1 MENAMKG
8 IYPVQESDFEAITTV
23 WEASVRATHHF
34 LQDADIRALRPL
46 VREQYLPMVELRIY
60 RDEEQS
66 IVGFLGVAE
75 NRLEMLFVAPQV
87 FGLGI
92 GKQLLRYAIEQLNV
106 SELDVNEQNPQALGF
121 YHNQGFVIT
130 GRSPLDGQGNP
141 FPLLHLRYAQ

>member
-1 MENAMKG
+1 MKG
-8 IYPVQESDFEAITTV
+8 IYPAQESDFEAITTV

-121 YHNQGFVIT
+121 YQNQGFVIT

>member
-1 MENAMKG
+1 MKG
-8 IYPVQESDFEAITTV
+8 IYPAQRSDFAAITIV

-46 VREQYLPMVELRIY
+46 VREQYLPMVELRVY
-60 RDEEQS
+60 RDEQQN

-92 GKQLLRYAIEQLNV
+92 GKQLLRYAIEQMNV

-121 YHNQGFVIT
+121 YQHQGFVIT

>member
-1 MENAMKG
+1 MKG
-8 IYPVQESDFEAITTV
+8 IYPAQESDFEAITTV

-46 VREQYLPMVELRIY
+46 VREQYLPMVELRVY
-60 RDEEQS
+60 RDEQQN
-66 IVGFLGVAE
+66 IVGFLGVAD

-92 GKQLLRYAIEQLNV
+92 GKQLLRFAIEQLNV
-106 SELDVNEQNPQALGF
+106 TELDVNEQNPQALGF
-121 YHNQGFVIT
+121 YQHQGFVIT

>member
-1 MENAMKG
+1 MKG
-8 IYPVQESDFEAITTV
+8 IYPAQRSDFEAITTV

-46 VREQYLPMVELRIY
+46 VREQYLPMVELRVY
-60 RDEEQS
+60 RDEQQN
-66 IVGFLGVAE
+66 IVGFLGVAD

-92 GKQLLRYAIEQLNV
+92 GKQLMRFAIEQMNV
-106 SELDVNEQNPQALGF
+106 TELDVNEQNPQALGF
-121 YHNQGFVIT
+121 YQHQGFVIT

-141 FPLLHLRYAQ
+141 FPLLHLRYAP

>member
-1 MENAMKG
+1 MKG
-8 IYPVQESDFEAITTV
+8 IYPAQESDFEAITTV

-92 GKQLLRYAIEQLNV
+92 GKQLLRFAIEQMNV

-121 YHNQGFVIT
+121 YQHQGFVIT

-141 FPLLHLRYAQ
+141 FPLLHLRYGQ

>member
-1 MENAMKG
+1 MKG
-8 IYPVQESDFEAITTV
+8 IYPAQRSDFEAITTL

-46 VREQYLPMVELRIY
+46 VREQYLPMVELRVY
-60 RDEEQS
+60 RDEQQN
-66 IVGFLGVAE
+66 IVGFLGVAD

-92 GKQLLRYAIEQLNV
+92 GKQLLRFAIEQMNV
-106 SELDVNEQNPQALGF
+106 TELDVNEQNPQALGF
-121 YHNQGFVIT
+121 YQHQGFVIT

-141 FPLLHLRYAQ
+141 FPLLHLRYAP

>member
-1 MENAMKG
+1 MKG
-8 IYPVQESDFEAITTV
+8 IYPAQRSDFEAITTV

-46 VREQYLPMVELRIY
+46 VREQYLPMVELRVY
-60 RDEEQS
+60 RDEQQN
-66 IVGFLGVAE
+66 IVGFLGVAD

-92 GKQLLRYAIEQLNV
+92 GKQLLRFAIEQMNV
-106 SELDVNEQNPQALGF
+106 TELDVNEQNAQALGF
-121 YHNQGFVIT
+121 YQHQGFVIT

-141 FPLLHLRYAQ
+141 FPLLHLRYAP

>member
-1 MENAMKG
+1 MKG
-8 IYPVQESDFEAITTV
+8 IYPAQESDFEAITTV

-46 VREQYLPMVELRIY
+46 VREQYLPMVELRVY
-60 RDEEQS
+60 RDEQQN

-92 GKQLLRYAIEQLNV
+92 GKQLMRFAIEQMNV
-106 SELDVNEQNPQALGF
+106 TELDVNEQNPQALGF
-121 YHNQGFVIT
+121 YQHQGFVIT

>member
-1 MENAMKG
+1 MKG
-8 IYPVQESDFEAITTV
+8 IYPAQRSDFEAITTV

-46 VREQYLPMVELRIY
+46 VREQYLPMVELRVY
-60 RDEEQS
+60 RDEQQN
-66 IVGFLGVAE
+66 IVGFLGVAD

-92 GKQLLRYAIEQLNV
+92 GKQLLRFAIEQMNV
-106 SELDVNEQNPQALGF
+106 TELDVNEQNPQALGF
-121 YHNQGFVIT
+121 YQHQGFVIT

-141 FPLLHLRYAQ
+141 FPLLHLRYAP

>member
-1 MENAMKG
+1 MKG

>member
-1 MENAMKG
+1 MKG
-8 IYPVQESDFEAITTV
+8 IYPAQRSDFEAITTV

-46 VREQYLPMVELRIY
+46 VREQYLPMVELRVY
-60 RDEEQS
+60 RDEQQN
-66 IVGFLGVAE
+66 IVGFLGVAD

-92 GKQLLRYAIEQLNV
+92 GKQLLRFAIEQMNV
-106 SELDVNEQNPQALGF
+106 TELDVNEQNPQALGF
-121 YHNQGFVIT
+121 YQHQGFIIT

-141 FPLLHLRYAQ
+141 FPLLHLRYAP

>member
-1 MENAMKG
+1 MKG
-8 IYPVQESDFEAITTV
+8 IYPAQESDFEAITTV

-46 VREQYLPMVELRIY
+46 VREQYLPMVELRVY
-60 RDEEQS
+60 RDEQQN

-75 NRLEMLFVAPQV
+75 NRLEMLFVAPHM

-106 SELDVNEQNPQALGF
+106 TELDVNEQNPQALGF
-121 YHNQGFVIT
+121 YQHQGFVIT

>member
-1 MENAMKG
+1 MKG
-8 IYPVQESDFEAITTV
+8 IYPAQQSDFEAITTV

-46 VREQYLPMVELRIY
+46 VREQYLPTVELRVY
-60 RDEEQS
+60 RDEQQN

-121 YHNQGFVIT
+121 YQNQGFVIT

-141 FPLLHLRYAQ
+141 FPLLHLRYSQ

>member
-1 MENAMKG
+1 MKG
-8 IYPVQESDFEAITTV
+8 IYPAQESDFEAITTV

-34 LQDADIRALRPL
+34 LQDADILALRPL
-46 VREQYLPMVELRIY
+46 VREQYLPMVELRVY
-60 RDEEQS
+60 RDEQQN

-92 GKQLLRYAIEQLNV
+92 GKQLLRYAIEQMNV

-121 YHNQGFVIT
+121 YQHQGFVIT

-141 FPLLHLRYAQ
+141 FPLLHLRYGQ

>member
-1 MENAMKG
+1 MKG
-8 IYPVQESDFEAITTV
+8 IYPAQRSDFEAITTV

-46 VREQYLPMVELRIY
+46 VREQYLPMVELRVY
-60 RDEEQS
+60 RDEQQN
-66 IVGFLGVAE
+66 IVGFLGVAD

-92 GKQLLRYAIEQLNV
+92 GKQLLRFAIEQMNVTELN
-106 SELDVNEQNPQALGF
+106 VNEQNPQALGF
-121 YHNQGFVIT
+121 YQHQGFVIT

-141 FPLLHLRYAQ
+141 FPLLHLRYAP

>member
-1 MENAMKG
+1 MKG
-8 IYPVQESDFEAITTV
+8 IYPAQRSDFEAITTV

-46 VREQYLPMVELRIY
+46 VREQYFPMVKLRVY
-60 RDEEQS
+60 RDEQQN
-66 IVGFLGVAE
+66 IVGFLGVAD

-92 GKQLLRYAIEQLNV
+92 GKQLLRYAIEQMNV
-106 SELDVNEQNPQALGF
+106 TELDVNEQNPQALGF
-121 YHNQGFVIT
+121 YQHQGFVIT

-141 FPLLHLRYAQ
+141 FPLLHLRYAP

>member
-1 MENAMKG
+1 MKG
-8 IYPVQESDFEAITTV
+8 IYPAQRSDFEAITTV

-46 VREQYLPMVELRIY
+46 VREQYLPMVELRVY
-60 RDEEQS
+60 RDEQQN
-66 IVGFLGVAE
+66 IVGFLGVAD

-92 GKQLLRYAIEQLNV
+92 GKQLMRFAIEQINV
-106 SELDVNEQNPQALGF
+106 TELDVNEQNPQALGF
-121 YHNQGFVIT
+121 YQHQGFVIT

-141 FPLLHLRYAQ
+141 FPLLHLRYAP

>member
-1 MENAMKG
+1 MKG
-8 IYPVQESDFEAITTV
+8 IYPAQESDFEAITTV

-106 SELDVNEQNPQALGF
+106 SELDVNEQNPQALSF
-121 YHNQGFVIT
+121 YQHQGFVIT

>member
-1 MENAMKG
+1 MKG
-8 IYPVQESDFEAITTV
+8 IYPAQQSDFEAITTV

-46 VREQYLPMVELRIY
+46 VREQYLPMVELRVY

-106 SELDVNEQNPQALGF
+106 TELDVNEQNPQALGF
-121 YHNQGFVIT
+121 YQNQGFVIT
-130 GRSPLDGQGNP
+130 ARSPLDGQGNP

>member
-1 MENAMKG
+1 MKG
-8 IYPVQESDFEAITTV
+8 IYPAQESDFEAITTV
-23 WEASVRATHHF
+23 WEASVLATHHF

-46 VREQYLPMVELRIY
+46 VREQYLPMVELRVY
-60 RDEEQS
+60 RDEQQN

-106 SELDVNEQNPQALGF
+106 TELDVNEQNPQALGF
-121 YHNQGFVIT
+121 YQQQGFIIS

>member
-1 MENAMKG
+1 MKG
-8 IYPVQESDFEAITTV
+8 IYPAQESDFAAITTV

-46 VREQYLPMVELRIY
+46 VREQYLPMVELRVY
-60 RDEEQS
+60 RDEQQN

-92 GKQLLRYAIEQLNV
+92 GKQLLRFAIEQMNV
-106 SELDVNEQNPQALGF
+106 TELDVNEQNPQALGF
-121 YHNQGFVIT
+121 YQHQGFVIT

-141 FPLLHLRYAQ
+141 FPLLHLRYGQ

>member
-1 MENAMKG
+1 MKG
-8 IYPVQESDFEAITTV
+8 IYPAQRSDFEAITTL

-46 VREQYLPMVELRIY
+46 VREQYLPMVELRVY
-60 RDEEQS
+60 RDEQQN
-66 IVGFLGVAE
+66 IVGFLGVAD

-92 GKQLLRYAIEQLNV
+92 GKQLMRFAIEQMNV
-106 SELDVNEQNPQALGF
+106 TELDVNEQNPQALGF
-121 YHNQGFVIT
+121 YQHQGFVIT

-141 FPLLHLRYAQ
+141 FPLLHLRYAP

>member
-1 MENAMKG
+1 MKG
-8 IYPVQESDFEAITTV
+8 IYSAQRSDFEAITTV

-46 VREQYLPMVELRIY
+46 VREQYLPMVELRVY
-60 RDEEQS
+60 RDEQQN
-66 IVGFLGVAE
+66 IVGFLGVAD

-92 GKQLLRYAIEQLNV
+92 GKQLLRFAIEQMNV
-106 SELDVNEQNPQALGF
+106 TELDVNEQNPQALGF
-121 YHNQGFVIT
+121 YQHQGFVIT

-141 FPLLHLRYAQ
+141 FPLLHLRYAP

>member
-1 MENAMKG
+1 MKG
-8 IYPVQESDFEAITTV
+8 IYPAQESDFEAITTV

-46 VREQYLPMVELRIY
+46 VREQYLPMVELRVY
-60 RDEEQS
+60 RDEQQN
-66 IVGFLGVAE
+66 IVGFLGVAD

-92 GKQLLRYAIEQLNV
+92 GKQLLRFAIEQMNV
-106 SELDVNEQNPQALGF
+106 TELDVNEQNPQALGF
-121 YHNQGFVIT
+121 YQHQGFVIT

-141 FPLLHLRYAQ
+141 FPLLHLRYAP

>member
-1 MENAMKG
+1 MKG
-8 IYPVQESDFEAITTV
+8 IYPAQRSDFAAITIV

-46 VREQYLPMVELRIY
+46 VREQYLPMVELRVY
-60 RDEEQS
+60 RDEQQN

-92 GKQLLRYAIEQLNV
+92 GKQLLRYAIEQMNV

-121 YHNQGFVIT
+121 YQHQGFVIT

-141 FPLLHLRYAQ
+141 FPLLHLRYAP